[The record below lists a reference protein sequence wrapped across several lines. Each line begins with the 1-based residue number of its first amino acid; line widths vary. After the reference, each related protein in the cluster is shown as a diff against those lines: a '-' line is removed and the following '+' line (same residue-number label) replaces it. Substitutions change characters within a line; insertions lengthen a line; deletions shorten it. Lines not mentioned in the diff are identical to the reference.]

1 MVRSLVLSA
10 AVMAALT
17 PVGVMAQS
25 QPQPQPALQAETGQ
39 PPQRIRQVTLTG
51 NEQCPTGSSDE
62 IVVCSRLDPNEQFRV
77 PKALRQAPEVPAQN
91 QSWVNRAATVDR
103 VGRVAG
109 GLPNTCSPIGAG
121 GQTGCGIAAG
131 QAWAA
136 EKRQARREAEAIP
149 GGSDEVSTDVTLE
162 DEPQR

>member
-1 MVRSLVLSA
+1 MFRSLVLSA
-10 AVMAALT
+10 AVMAAAA

-25 QPQPQPALQAETGQ
+25 QAQPQPASQAESGQ

-51 NEQCPTGSSDE
+51 SEQCPTAASDE

-121 GQTGCGIAAG
+121 GQTGCGIVAG

-149 GGSDEVSTDVTLE
+149 GGSDEVSTEVTLE

>member
-1 MVRSLVLSA
+1 MLRSLVLAAAASA
-10 AVMAALT
+10 AIIPAAA
-17 PVGVMAQS
+17 MAQS
-25 QPQPQPALQAETGQ
+25 QAESGQ

-51 NEQCPTGSSDE
+51 NEACPTAAADE

-77 PKALRQAPEVPAQN
+77 PQGLRRPPEVPAQN

-121 GQTGCGIAAG
+121 GQTGCGVAAG

-136 EKRQARREAEAIP
+136 ERQQARREQEAATP
-149 GGSDEVSTDVTLE
+149 EARTDIELE
-162 DEPQR
+162 DEPRR